1 MFNECA
7 TSAFQRQGSDR
18 YIGHWSLLHVPRPV
32 TEPIA
37 ASLILNIAIS
47 EPLLIT

>member
-18 YIGHWSLLHVPRPV
+18 YIGHWSLLPRRV

-37 ASLILNIAIS
+37 ASLILKTK
-47 EPLLIT
+47 ITVQ

>member
-18 YIGHWSLLHVPRPV
+18 YIGHWSWPPRHA
-32 TEPIA
+32 TEPVA
-37 ASLILNIAIS
+37 ASLILSIATS